1 MTPAGE
7 KHGCI
12 FLKEIISFFHQNLS
26 QKSLSYLD
34 TVSCSDD
41 PPVGDDGGPTLVF
54 ELARLELSQRD
65 LPRPLGV
72 ARHVAAHHPPAPPVE
87 ELAAA
92 DLGVVRVGVES
103 VERPGAA
110 LRTDVVVLQRD
121 VDLGL
126 VLTDV
131 IPANISQS
139 VSQTQCLLSPLCL
152 AVGVTELDHV
162 LVQLDAVLL
171 SAGGPRLPGAPHV
184 PAEFLSV
191 VEPAEDAL
199 GLEVAGAQPEGGVGG
214 PGEEEPLEPREF
226 VRGGQLQQVTWR
238 EMSELKYIGA
248 LPHLLCSYSC
258 TGPVTMREVCH

>member
-1 MTPAGE
+1 M
-7 KHGCI
+7 
-12 FLKEIISFFHQNLS
+12 
-26 QKSLSYLD
+26 SYLD

-139 VSQTQCLLSPLCL
+139 V
-152 AVGVTELDHV
+152 
-162 LVQLDAVLL
+162 
-171 SAGGPRLPGAPHV
+171 R
-184 PAEFLSV
+184 
-191 VEPAEDAL
+191 
-199 GLEVAGAQPEGGVGG
+199 
-214 PGEEEPLEPREF
+214 
-226 VRGGQLQQVTWR
+226 
-238 EMSELKYIGA
+238 
-248 LPHLLCSYSC
+248 
-258 TGPVTMREVCH
+258 